1 MRQHELRF
9 PCSDIEGICH
19 VSLCD
24 LCHCKLTKIK
34 TKIQYVQY
42 ETGNPN
48 KIQFTSSGVMGSK
61 LMSEEWTPVVG
72 CGAQLSSA

>member
-1 MRQHELRF
+1 M
-9 PCSDIEGICH
+9 
-19 VSLCD
+19 
-24 LCHCKLTKIK
+24 KIK

-72 CGAQLSSA
+72 CRAQLSSA